1 MYLSQLT
8 LDPGHP
14 QARRDLANRYDLHR
28 TLRRACAAPGDTSPE
43 GEPAH
48 PLWRLELLRPGEAP
62 RLLVQSRAAPDWGRL
77 ADQYPGYLA
86 DHRAKALD
94 LADRL
99 APGQRLRFRLEA
111 NPTVT
116 RDGKRHG
123 LRREE
128 DQLAW
133 LDRQAER
140 GGFRAEAAVVIREE
154 RLALRK
160 PGQPRPIVLHA
171 VLFEGRLTVTDPA
184 RLAAALDTG
193 LGHGKALGL
202 GLPLPRRRVT
212 KQWAVGGEQ

>member
-8 LDPGHP
+8 LDPGHR
-14 QARRDLANRYDLHR
+14 QARRDLANRYELHR
-28 TLRRACAAPGDTSPE
+28 TLCRAFDAPQE
-43 GEPAH
+43 AH
-48 PLWRLELLRPGEAP
+48 PLWRLELLRPDEAP

-86 DHRAKALD
+86 DHRAKPLD
-94 LADRL
+94 LLDTL
-99 APGQRLRFRLEA
+99 AVGQRLRFRLEA

-123 LRREE
+123 LWREAE
-128 DQLAW
+128 QLAW
-133 LDRQAER
+133 LDRQAAR
-140 GGFRAEAAVVIREE
+140 GGFVADAVVVTREE

-171 VLFEGRLTVTDPA
+171 VTFEGRLTVADPA
-184 RLAAALDTG
+184 PLAAALDGG

-202 GLPLPRRRVT
+202 GLLSLGR
-212 KQWAVGGEQ
+212 G